1 MITNITEMNKEKKK
15 RFKKILIELKEN
27 LEKQNEKIRVMFM
40 SHNDKLIKAIDDVY
54 SGSIAIETFL
64 KIKDERVKRQKKLL
78 EFLKWKKK

>member
-54 SGSIAIETFL
+54 SGNIAIETFL